1 MKRIIVL
8 ILSALV
14 MFSFTSCNLMEK
26 AEQAVVDIAKE
37 NGTEI
42 TRGTVEG
49 NVYTSQFSGITVT
62 APENWE
68 YMSND
73 ELVTLTNESVGEVDA
88 SSIVKSLAELA
99 IVFDMVVQDPEY
111 GTNIMIM
118 YENYS
123 VIGETS
129 SIEERVGDI
138 TDEISEE
145 SGGNY
150 EMLTDETVTLGGE
163 SYRKLEFRYES
174 EGIALGQAYYVRMID
189 DVVLSVVATYADGF
203 ATSAEIESMF
213 S

>member
-1 MKRIIVL
+1 MKKIVVL
-8 ILSALV
+8 LLSALV
-14 MFSFTSCNLMEK
+14 LFSFTSCNLVESV
-26 AEQAVVDIAKE
+26 ERAVVDVVKE

-68 YMSND
+68 YMSED
-73 ELVTLTNESVGEVDA
+73 ELTALTNESVDAVDA

-99 IVFDMVVQDPEY
+99 IGFDMVVQDPEY

-129 SIEERVGDI
+129 SVEERVGDI
-138 TDEISEE
+138 KDEISEE

-174 EGIALGQAYYVRMID
+174 EGIALGQAYYVRMIE

-203 ATSAEIESMF
+203 ATSSEIEAMF